1 MFRLKRNN
9 KAVDTH
15 ELIKF
20 KLHYVQIKTDMPRKI
35 IFDNCVI

>member
-1 MFRLKRNN
+1 MLRLKRNN

-20 KLHYVQIKTDMPRKI
+20 KLHYVKI
-35 IFDNCVI
+35 ETGIS